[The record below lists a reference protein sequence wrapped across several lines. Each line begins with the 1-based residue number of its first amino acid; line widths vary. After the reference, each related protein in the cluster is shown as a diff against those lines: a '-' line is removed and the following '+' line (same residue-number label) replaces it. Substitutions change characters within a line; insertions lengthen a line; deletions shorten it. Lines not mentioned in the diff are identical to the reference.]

1 MSRMKVLS
9 CCRTASATPVR
20 GGRLKGSIDAGT
32 SSARV
37 IAGAFP
43 NSLTAAVRACKHG
56 VKRTHVIY
64 ARTPGALLV
73 ELYSRDG
80 LGVMVSGAFPLHRCC
95 HSLLQA
101 LAEAARLHVR

>member
-1 MSRMKVLS
+1 VKHGLKVPLTLAHH
-9 CCRTASATPVR
+9 RHNAY
-20 GGRLKGSIDAGT
+20 T
-32 SSARV
+32 SSAHAM
-37 IAGAFP
+37 AGAFP

-80 LGVMVSGAFPLHRCC
+80 LGVMVSGA
-95 HSLLQA
+95 SLLQCRCCNRTLQA
-101 LAEAARLHVR
+101 PD